1 MNRLFFCGLALLLAG
16 CEATSPTHGTAY
28 DKIRNEVR
36 KATEE
41 PASTPVVPDAVSRA
55 LLPPLKAATPAEA
68 GPAPEARFNL
78 QVSDAPAS
86 QVFMAVGSDTRYSI
100 LVHPEVT
107 GTLSVDL
114 KDVTVFEALNAIREI
129 YGYDYK
135 VEGRQIVILPL
146 TLQTRVFNVN
156 YLVGQRRGDSDLR
169 VTSGSIS
176 NTSTS
181 GTTSPISPTVTG
193 TTVRTLESSRV
204 NTQTRADFWAD
215 LEDTVRTIVG
225 CNMVE
230 RQQSSSS
237 GANTGGVAALLG
249 GSNPQTETV
258 SERGRQGCEGERS
271 VVANPQSGVL
281 VVRAMPAELRDV
293 KTFLDASQNSVERQV
308 VLEAKILEVELSDGY
323 QAGINWA
330 QQIDN
335 NGRKLL
341 IGNTSSSPPDNP
353 GGFAVGPDGQA
364 ISTALG
370 SLVTDSAILSGTGM
384 FGIALASNHF
394 TGVIEFLQTQG
405 NVNVLSSPRIATLNN
420 QKAVLKVGTDEFF
433 VTNVTTTTT
442 TGTSTTTTP
451 TVSLQPFFSGIALDV
466 TPQID
471 DNDHV
476 ILHVHP
482 SVSNVT
488 TVTKSVD
495 LGEDVGELILPLPSS
510 DVSETDSVVRARAGQ
525 IVALGGLMT
534 HQMEEQ
540 RQDIPV
546 LADIPYFGS
555 LFRQTRQAAN
565 KKELVVLL
573 KPTLIRSDADW
584 RRHIGETGERLD
596 EMDRG
601 YSWGGRSRTFGVGA
615 EHPH

>member
-1 MNRLFFCGLALLLAG
+1 MKRIFFCGLALLLAS
-16 CEATSPTHGTAY
+16 CEATSPTHGTTY
-28 DKIRNEVR
+28 DKIRGEVS

-41 PASTPVVPDAVSRA
+41 PAGAPPVPAAVNRA
-55 LLPPLKAATPAEA
+55 LLPPLKVAAPGAA
-68 GPAPEARFNL
+68 GKAPETRFNL
-78 QVSDAPAS
+78 QVSEAPAG
-86 QVFMAVGSDTRYSI
+86 QVFMAIGSDTSYSI

-146 TLQTRVFNVN
+146 TLQTRVYNVN

-176 NTSTS
+176 NTTTS
-181 GTTSPISPTVTG
+181 GATPLTPSVTG

-204 NTQTRADFWAD
+204 NTQTHADFWAD

-225 CNMVE
+225 CNMVDR
-230 RQQSSSS
+230 RQHSVGGNGPAGLPGGAPFQSES
-237 GANTGGVAALLG
+237 L
-249 GSNPQTETV
+249 
-258 SERGRQGCEGERS
+258 SERGRQGCENGRS
-271 VVANPQSGVL
+271 VVTNPQSGVL
-281 VVRAMPAELRDV
+281 VVRAMPVELRDV
-293 KTFLDASQNSVERQV
+293 KTFLDASQDSVGRQV

-330 QQIDN
+330 QQVEN
-335 NGRKLL
+335 NGKKLL
-341 IGNTSSSPPDNP
+341 IGNTSGNSPDNP
-353 GGFAVGPDGQA
+353 GGMAATPSDQA
-364 ISTALG
+364 IATALG

-394 TGVIEFLQTQG
+394 TGIIEFLQTQG

-433 VTNVTTTTT
+433 VTNVTSTTT

-471 DNDHV
+471 EDDRV
-476 ILHVHP
+476 ILHIHP

-488 TVTKSVD
+488 TVTKEVN
-495 LGEDVGELILPLPSS
+495 LGEDVGTLILPLPSS
-510 DVSETDSVVRARAGQ
+510 DVSETDSVVRAKGGQ
-525 IVALGGLMT
+525 IVAIGGLMK
-534 HQMEEQ
+534 HEMEEQ
-540 RQDIPV
+540 RQDIPA

-555 LFRQTRQAAN
+555 LFRQTKQTAR
-565 KKELVVLL
+565 KRELVVLL
-573 KPTLIRSDADW
+573 KPTLIHNDADW
-584 RRHIGETGERLD
+584 RKHIGETGERLD

-615 EHPH
+615 EEPH

>member
-1 MNRLFFCGLALLLAG
+1 MKRLFLCGLALLLAS
-16 CEATSPTHGTAY
+16 CEATAPTHGTTY

-36 KATEE
+36 QATEE
-41 PASTPVVPDAVSRA
+41 PGSASPVPAAVNRA
-55 LLPPLKAATPAEA
+55 LLPPLKATPPRAA
-68 GPAPEARFNL
+68 GKAPEARFNL
-78 QVSDAPAS
+78 QVSEAPAS
-86 QVFMAVGSDTRYSI
+86 QVFMAIGSDTPYSI
-100 LVHPEVT
+100 LVHPDVT

-114 KDVTVFEALNAIREI
+114 KDATVFEALNAIREI

-135 VEGRQIVILPL
+135 VEGKQIVILPL
-146 TLQTRVFNVN
+146 TLQNRVYNVN
-156 YLVGQRRGDSDLR
+156 YLVGRRRGDSDLR

-176 NTSTS
+176 NTTTS
-181 GTTSPISPTVTG
+181 GATNLASPVTTG
-193 TTVRTLESSRV
+193 TTGRTLESSRV

-230 RQQSSSS
+230 REERSLGSPSQSSLQ
-237 GANTGGVAALLG
+237 GNAAVAAESV
-249 GSNPQTETV
+249 SN
-258 SERGRQGCEGERS
+258 RGREGCEGGRS

-293 KTFLDASQNSVERQV
+293 KSFLDASQDSVERQV
-308 VLEAKILEVELSDGY
+308 VLEAKILEVELKDGY

-330 QQIDN
+330 QQIES
-335 NGRKLL
+335 NGKR
-341 IGNTSSSPPDNP
+341 IVVGNASGDPPDNP
-353 GGFAVGPDGQA
+353 GGFAAAPGAQA
-364 ISTALG
+364 LSTALG
-370 SLVTDSAILSGTGM
+370 SLVTDSAFASATGI
-384 FGIALASNHF
+384 FGIALASDHF

-433 VTNVTTTTT
+433 VTNVTSTTT
-442 TGTSTTTTP
+442 TGTATTTTP

-471 DNDHV
+471 EGDHV

-482 SVSNVT
+482 SVSTVT
-488 TVTKSVD
+488 TVTKEVN
-495 LGEDVGELILPLPSS
+495 LGEDVGTLILPLPSS
-510 DVSETDSVVRARAGQ
+510 DVSETDSVVRARGGQ
-525 IVALGGLMT
+525 IVAIGGLMK
-534 HQMEEQ
+534 HEMEEQ

-546 LADIPYFGS
+546 LADIPYVGS
-555 LFRQTRQAAN
+555 LFRQTKQVAR
-565 KKELVVLL
+565 KKELVILL
-573 KPTLIRSDADW
+573 KPTLIQNDADW
-584 RRHIGETGERLD
+584 RRHIGETGQRMD

-615 EHPH
+615 ENPR